1 MHVVPMHKIRSP
13 ILVLLGHVDHG
24 KTSLVD
30 KVRGTAIAKGEPGAI
45 TQYISASYVPLD
57 VIKRTCGHMLR
68 QMKIELDIPGLLWID
83 CPGHEAFTTLRKRGG
98 AIADLAILVVDINE
112 GFKPQTDE
120 SLNYLKQFKT
130 PFVVAATKID
140 RMLGWLP
147 QKDRCFV
154 DSFSG
159 QTSRAQDELE
169 EKIYRLIGQIKQRG
183 FEAERF
189 DRVSDFSK
197 QVAVVP
203 VSSTSGEG
211 VPDLLVVLSGIA
223 QKYLKGRLEITTE
236 EGKGAVLEVKEFRGL
251 GMTIDVVLYDGE
263 IRRGDWIVI
272 GSSKE
277 PIVTKVKA
285 LLQPEPLKE
294 LRVEK
299 NFNQIESV
307 TAAAGIK
314 LAAPGLERVI
324 AGSPFRAVRAENEIE
339 KAKAEIS
346 KEIEEV
352 EIETDREGLVL
363 KADTLGGLEALIKI
377 LRDQGIS
384 IRKAKVGELTKS
396 DIMEIR
402 TLEEPVIFCFN
413 VKIPE
418 DVQKIAKDNNV
429 TVFSSN
435 VIYTIIEEYQAW
447 VRDRK
452 KRQEESVLEKAA
464 RPGRVRVLPGYVFRQ
479 SRPAVFGVE
488 VQKGIIKPGVR
499 LTLKKKIVGEVKEMQ
514 MRGENVKEA
523 KSGDKVAISVPE
535 VTIGRDVKE
544 NDTLD
549 VFLSY
554 EDLDTL
560 KSIRHKLSAEE
571 KELLEEY
578 GQ

>member
-1 MHVVPMHKIRSP
+1 MHKIRSP

-45 TQYISASYVPLD
+45 TQYISASYVPLE
-57 VIKRTCGHMLR
+57 VIRSICGHLLE
-68 QMKIELDIPGLLWID
+68 QMSIELDLPGLLWID

-98 AIADLAILVVDINE
+98 AIADLAILVVDVNE

-140 RMLGWLP
+140 RMLGWIP
-147 QKDRCFV
+147 NQDKCFL
-154 DSFSG
+154 DSFPQ
-159 QTSRAQDELE
+159 QTPRTQDELE
-169 EKIYRLIGQIKQRG
+169 EKIYRLISQLTERG
-183 FEAERF
+183 FPAERF
-189 DRVSDFSK
+189 DRVSDFAK

-203 VSSTSGEG
+203 VSSITGEG
-211 VPDLLVVLSGIA
+211 IPDLLMIVGGIA
-223 QKYLKGRLEITTE
+223 QKYLKSRLEITTE
-236 EGKGAVLEVKEFRGL
+236 EGKGTVLEVKEFKGL

-263 IRRGDWIVI
+263 IRKGDYLVI
-272 GSSKE
+272 GGSHSKE
-277 PIVTKVKA
+277 AVVSRVKA
-285 LLQPEPLKE
+285 LLQPAPLKE

-299 NFNQIESV
+299 NFLSLESV

-314 LAAPGLERVI
+314 IAAPGLENVI
-324 AGSPFRAVRAENEIE
+324 AGSPLRSVRNENEIE
-339 KAKAEIS
+339 RARHEIA

-352 EIETDREGLVL
+352 EIETDREGIVL

-377 LRDQGIS
+377 LREMGIS
-384 IRKAKVGELTKS
+384 IRKAKVGDLSKS

-402 TLEEPVIFCFN
+402 TLKEPVIFCFN
-413 VKIPE
+413 VKIPS
-418 DVQKIAKDNNV
+418 DVQELAKDNNV
-429 TVFSSN
+429 TIFSSN
-435 VIYTIIEEYQAW
+435 VIYTIIEDYQKW
-447 VRDRK
+447 VQDRK
-452 KRQEESVLEKAA
+452 KREEEAVLHKAA

-488 VQKGIIKPGVR
+488 VLKGLIKPGTR
-499 LTLKKKIVGEVKEMQ
+499 LRKDKEIVGEIKEMQ
-514 MRGENVKEA
+514 MRGENIKEA
-523 KSGDKVAISVPE
+523 KSGDKVAISMPD
-535 VTIGRDVKE
+535 VTIGKEVKE
-544 NDTLD
+544 NDELD

-560 KSIRHKLSAEE
+560 QKIRHKLSNEE

-578 GQ
+578 GR

>member
-1 MHVVPMHKIRSP
+1 MHKIRSP
-13 ILVLLGHVDHG
+13 ILALLGHVDHG

-57 VIKRTCGHMLR
+57 VVKKLCGHLLK
-68 QMKIELDIPGLLWID
+68 QMGIELDIPGLLWID

-98 AIADLAILVVDINE
+98 AISDIAILVVDINE

-140 RMLGWLP
+140 RTTGWMAK
-147 QKDRCFV
+147 KDECFAN
-154 DSFSG
+154 SFSQ
-159 QTSRAQDELE
+159 QTPRAQDELE
-169 EKIYRLIGQIKQRG
+169 EKVYRLAGQLTERG
-183 FEAERF
+183 FSAERF

-197 QVAVVP
+197 QVCIVP
-203 VSSTSGEG
+203 VSSATGEG
-211 VPDLLVVLSGIA
+211 ISDLLMVLAGIA

-263 IRRGDWIVI
+263 IRKADWLVI
-272 GSSKE
+272 GGSNSKE
-277 PIVTKVKA
+277 PVVTKVKA
-285 LLQPEPLKE
+285 LLQPAPLKE

-299 NFNQIESV
+299 NFHSLESV

-314 LAAPGLERVI
+314 IAAPGLEAVI
-324 AGSPFRAVRAENEIE
+324 AGSPFRSVRHESEIE
-339 KAKAEIS
+339 KAKNEIAR
-346 KEIEEV
+346 EIEEV
-352 EIETDREGLVL
+352 EIETDKEGLVL
-363 KADTLGGLEALIKI
+363 KADTLGGLEAMIKI
-377 LRDQGIS
+377 LREQGIS
-384 IRKAKVGELTKS
+384 IRKAKVGDLSKS

-402 TLEEPVIFCFN
+402 TLEEAVVFCFN
-413 VKIPE
+413 VKISE
-418 DVQKIAKDNNV
+418 DVHKLAKDNNV

-435 VIYTIIEEYQAW
+435 VIYTIIENYQKW
-447 VRDRK
+447 VQDRK
-452 KRQEESVLEKAA
+452 KRQEEAVLSKAA

-479 SRPAVFGVE
+479 SKPAVFGVE
-488 VQKGIIKPGVR
+488 VVKGTIKPGVR
-499 LTLKKKIVGEVKEMQ
+499 LKKKEIVGEIKEMQ

-523 KSGDKVAISVPE
+523 KAGDKVAISMPD
-535 VTIGRDVKE
+535 VTIGKEVKE

-549 VFLSY
+549 VFLSF
-554 EDLDTL
+554 EDMDTL
-560 KSIRHKLSAEE
+560 QKIRHKLSAEE

-578 GQ
+578 SGKD

>member
-1 MHVVPMHKIRSP
+1 MHKIRSP

-30 KVRGTAIAKGEPGAI
+30 KVRGTAVAKAEPGAI

-57 VIKRTCGHMLR
+57 IIRSICGHLLN
-68 QMKIELDIPGLLWID
+68 QMRIELDIPGLLWID
-83 CPGHEAFTTLRKRGG
+83 CPGHEAFTTLRRRGG
-98 AIADLAILVVDINE
+98 AIADLAILVVDVNE

-140 RMLGWLP
+140 RMLGWIP
-147 QKDRCFV
+147 HADKCFL
-154 DSFSG
+154 DSFPH
-159 QTSRAQDELE
+159 QTDRAQDELE
-169 EKIYRLIGQIKQRG
+169 QKLYRLIGQLKERG

-203 VSSTSGEG
+203 VSSMTGEG
-211 VPDLLVVLSGIA
+211 IPDLLMLVGGVA

-236 EGKGAVLEVKEFRGL
+236 DGRGTVLEVKEFKGL

-263 IRRGDWIVI
+263 IRKGDCLVI
-272 GSSKE
+272 GGSHSKE
-277 PIVTKVKA
+277 PVITRVKA
-285 LLQPEPLKE
+285 LLQPAPLKE

-299 NFNQIESV
+299 SFLPLDSV

-314 LAAPGLERVI
+314 IAAPGLENVI
-324 AGSPFRAVRAENEIE
+324 AGSPLRAVRNEHETE
-339 KAKAEIS
+339 KAKREIE

-352 EIETDREGLVL
+352 EIETQKEGLVL

-377 LRDQGIS
+377 LRDLGIS
-384 IRKAKVGELTKS
+384 IRRAKVGDLSKS
-396 DIMEIR
+396 DITEIR
-402 TLEEPVIFCFN
+402 GLEEPVIFCFN
-413 VKIPE
+413 VKVSE
-418 DVQKIAKDNNV
+418 EVEKLAKDNNV

-452 KRQEESVLEKAA
+452 KREEEAILQKAV

-488 VQKGIIKPGVR
+488 VLKGIIKPGSR
-499 LTLKKKIVGEVKEMQ
+499 LKKKEIVGEIKEMQ
-514 MRGENVKEA
+514 MRGENIREA
-523 KSGDKVAISVPE
+523 KSGDKVAISMPD
-535 VTIGRDVKE
+535 VTIGKEVKE
-544 NDTLD
+544 GDELD

-554 EDLDTL
+554 EDQDTL
-560 KSIRHKLSAEE
+560 KSIRHKLSEE
-571 KELLEEY
+571 ERELLERY
-578 GQ
+578 GR

>member
-1 MHVVPMHKIRSP
+1 MRKIRSP

-45 TQYISASYVPLD
+45 TQYISASYVPLE
-57 VIKRTCGHMLR
+57 VIRSLCGHLLK
-68 QMKIELDIPGLLWID
+68 QMSIELDLPGLLWID

-98 AIADLAILVVDINE
+98 AIADLAILVVDVNE

-140 RMLGWLP
+140 RMLGWIANN
-147 QKDRCFV
+147 DRCFV
-154 DSFSG
+154 DSFSE
-159 QTSRAQDELE
+159 QTPRTQDELE
-169 EKIYRLIGQIKQRG
+169 QKIYRLTGQLAERG
-183 FEAERF
+183 FQAERF
-189 DRVSDFSK
+189 DRISDFSK

-203 VSSTSGEG
+203 VSSVTGEG
-211 VPDLLVVLSGIA
+211 IPDLLMIVGGIA

-236 EGKGAVLEVKEFRGL
+236 EGKGTVLEVKEFKGL

-263 IRRGDWIVI
+263 IRKGDCLVI
-272 GSSKE
+272 GGSHSKE
-277 PIVTKVKA
+277 PVVTRVKA
-285 LLQPEPLKE
+285 LLQPAPLRE

-299 NFNQIESV
+299 SFLSLESV

-314 LAAPGLERVI
+314 IAAPELEKVI
-324 AGSPFRAVRAENEIE
+324 AGSPLRAVRNESE
-339 KAKAEIS
+339 VAKAREEIA

-352 EIETDREGLVL
+352 EIETDREGIIL

-377 LRDQGIS
+377 LRDIGIS
-384 IRKAKVGELTKS
+384 IRRAKVGELSKS

-402 TLEEPVIFCFN
+402 TLEEPVVFCFN
-413 VKIPE
+413 VKISE
-418 DVQKIAKDNNV
+418 EIEKLAKDNNV

-435 VIYTIIEEYQAW
+435 VIYTIIEEYQKW
-447 VRDRK
+447 VQDRK
-452 KRQEESVLEKAA
+452 KREEEAILHKAA

-488 VQKGIIKPGVR
+488 VLKGIIKPGAR
-499 LTLKKKIVGEVKEMQ
+499 LKKKEIVGEIKEMQ
-514 MRGENVKEA
+514 MRGENVREA
-523 KSGDKVAISVPE
+523 KSGDKVAISMPD
-535 VTIGRDVKE
+535 VTIGKEVKE
-544 NDTLD
+544 GDELD

-554 EDLDTL
+554 EDQDTL
-560 KSIRHKLSAEE
+560 KSIRHKLSEEE
-571 KELLEEY
+571 KELLDGY
-578 GQ
+578 GN

>member
-1 MHVVPMHKIRSP
+1 MHKIRSP

-45 TQYISASYVPLD
+45 TQYISASYVPLE
-57 VIKRTCGHMLR
+57 VIRSICGHLLN

-98 AIADLAILVVDINE
+98 AIADLAILVVDVNE

-140 RMLGWLP
+140 RMLGWIP
-147 QKDRCFV
+147 HKDKCFL
-154 DSFSG
+154 DSFPY
-159 QTSRAQDELE
+159 QTDRAQDELE
-169 EKIYRLIGQIKQRG
+169 QKLYRLIGQLKERG

-203 VSSTSGEG
+203 VSSITGEG
-211 VPDLLVVLSGIA
+211 IPDLLMLVGGVA

-236 EGKGAVLEVKEFRGL
+236 EGKGTVLEVKEFKGL

-263 IRRGDWIVI
+263 IRKGDYLVI
-272 GSSKE
+272 GGSHSKE
-277 PIVTKVKA
+277 PVITRVKA
-285 LLQPEPLKE
+285 LLQPAPLKE

-299 NFNQIESV
+299 SFLPLESV

-314 LAAPGLERVI
+314 IAAPGLEVVI
-324 AGSPFRAVRAENEIE
+324 AGSPLRAVRTEHEIE
-339 KAKAEIS
+339 KAKREIE

-352 EIETDREGLVL
+352 EIETQKEGLVL

-377 LRDQGIS
+377 LREMGIS
-384 IRKAKVGELTKS
+384 IRKAKVGDLTKS
-396 DIMEIR
+396 DIMEMR
-402 TLEEPVIFCFN
+402 TLEEPVVFCFN

-418 DVQKIAKDNNV
+418 EEDKLAKDNNV
-429 TVFSSN
+429 TIFSSN
-435 VIYTIIEEYQAW
+435 VIYTIVEEYQKW
-447 VRDRK
+447 VQDRK
-452 KRQEESVLEKAA
+452 KREEEAILSKAA

-488 VQKGIIKPGVR
+488 VLKGIIKPGSR
-499 LTLKKKIVGEVKEMQ
+499 LKKKEIVGEIKEMQ
-514 MRGENVKEA
+514 MRGENIREA
-523 KSGDKVAISVPE
+523 KAGDKVAISMPD
-535 VTIGRDVKE
+535 VTIGKELKE
-544 NDTLD
+544 NDVLD

-554 EDLDTL
+554 EDQDILQ
-560 KSIRHKLSAEE
+560 KIRHRLSEE
-571 KELLEEY
+571 ERELLDGY
-578 GQ
+578 GR